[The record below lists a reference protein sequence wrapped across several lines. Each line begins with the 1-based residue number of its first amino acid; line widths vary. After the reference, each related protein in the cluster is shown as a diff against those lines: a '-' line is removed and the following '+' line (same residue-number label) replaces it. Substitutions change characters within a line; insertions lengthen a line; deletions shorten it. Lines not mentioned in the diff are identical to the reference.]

1 MRGDA
6 KSMTVLTPRSAA
18 EAVRVLAE
26 NPGAVP
32 LAGGTDLMVGW
43 NMGLLNGR
51 VVVDLSRVS
60 EWKKIR
66 ASKTSVLIGS
76 LVTHAGIQ
84 AHPVLRK
91 SFPLLVQACATVG
104 AAQIQNRGTLGGNVA
119 NASPAGDTFPPLAV
133 YEARVHC
140 AGPGGRRVVPMS
152 SIFAGVKKTTLKPG
166 ELIEAIELPFPAKP
180 PTRGVFRKV
189 GTRAAQAIS
198 KTMFAGALWLGKDG
212 AVDDVRLAFG
222 SLAPTV
228 KRLSA
233 AEAYLKGRRLDA
245 AAASRAAALLESDVS
260 PIDDIRSTRAYRL
273 AVSRNLLV
281 RFLEG
286 APR

>member
-6 KSMTVLTPRSAA
+6 QSMTVLTARSAA
-18 EAVRVLAE
+18 EAVRLLAK
-26 NPGAVP
+26 NPGALP

-51 VVVDLSRVS
+51 AVVDLSRVA

-66 ASKTSVLIGS
+66 ASKTSVMIGS
-76 LVTHAGIQ
+76 LVTHAQIQ
-84 AHPVLRK
+84 AHPALRK
-91 SFPLLVQACATVG
+91 NFPLLVQACATVG

-133 YEARVHC
+133 YEARVRC
-140 AGPGGRRVVPMS
+140 VGPDGRRVVPIS

-166 ELIEAIELPFPAKP
+166 ELIEAIELPVPAKP
-180 PTRGVFRKV
+180 PTRASFRKV

-198 KTMFAGALWLGKDG
+198 KTMFAGLIWLKKDG
-212 AVDDVRLAFG
+212 TVEDVRLAFG

-233 AEAYLKGRRLDA
+233 AESFLKGRRLDA
-245 AAASRAAALLESDVS
+245 AAAAKAAELLTSDVS
-260 PIDDIRSTRAYRL
+260 PIDDIRSTREYRL

-286 APR
+286 AIR